1 MRAFNNSL
9 GVKPRLNVVKASGG
23 CLRFFNGI
31 LSSELDK
38 NPGTNS
44 ASEFDIPLEFHQFQ

>member
-1 MRAFNNSL
+1 
-9 GVKPRLNVVKASGG
+9 
-23 CLRFFNGI
+23 LRFFNGI

-44 ASEFDIPLEFHQFQ
+44 ASEFDIPLEFHQFH